1 MDIKDIKANN
11 IEEFFGTL
19 QQSVVESWRKHLKTD
34 KYSEHIALNEFYEEM
49 PDLVDDL
56 IEAWMGINGKVKTY
70 KNNFTEEKM
79 GTIEYLET
87 LKEFVKTGKE
97 DFMEEDELESL
108 CDDILSQIDS
118 TLYKIKE
125 LKENKFMD
133 LKDFLTENN
142 DNINEAKNQVF
153 MIVDTKLK
161 ETYIIASKDEPSAIK
176 ILTDNTF
183 SNEKNIKIKELE
195 GLSASKEGMYGASH
209 WLTKKW

>member
-56 IEAWMGINGKVKTY
+56 IEAWMGINGKVKSY
-70 KNNFTEEKM
+70 KNNFTEEKL

-87 LKEFVKTGKE
+87 LKEFVENGKE

-142 DNINEAKNQVF
+142 DNINESKNQVF
-153 MIVDTKLK
+153 MIVDKKLK
-161 ETYIIASKDEPSAIK
+161 ETYIIASKDEPSAIEIFK
-176 ILTDNTF
+176 GNTF
-183 SNEKNIKIKELE
+183 SNEKNIKIKELK
-195 GLSASKEGMYGASH
+195 GLSADKEGIYGASY

>member
-1 MDIKDIKANN
+1 
-11 IEEFFGTL
+11 
-19 QQSVVESWRKHLKTD
+19 
-34 KYSEHIALNEFYEEM
+34 
-49 PDLVDDL
+49 
-56 IEAWMGINGKVKTY
+56 VKTS
-70 KNNFTEEKM
+70 
-79 GTIEYLET
+79 
-87 LKEFVKTGKE
+87 KE
-97 DFMEEDELESL
+97 DLMEEDELESL